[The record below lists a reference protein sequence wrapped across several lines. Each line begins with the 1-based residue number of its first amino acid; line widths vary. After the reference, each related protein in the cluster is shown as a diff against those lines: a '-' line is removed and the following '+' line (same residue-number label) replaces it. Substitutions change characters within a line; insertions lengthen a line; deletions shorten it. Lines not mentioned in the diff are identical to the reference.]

1 MMPPLTFG
9 SDAPTRP
16 QRSVYDVTTP
26 MVLPGS
32 TDITRLM
39 PIVESQTPEAV
50 QQEFDRALAATASS
64 YATFWS
70 SRNADPEGAPLRE
83 SQVQAV
89 LTYKAQEDALLRAI
103 DRAADLPQLDAFE
116 TAIAAIPEARY
127 QPGLAVRVTLA
138 ARRHALQAAG

>member
-1 MMPPLTFG
+1 M
-9 SDAPTRP
+9 
-16 QRSVYDVTTP
+16 YDVTTP

-39 PIVESQTPEAV
+39 PIMESQTPESQTPEAV

-103 DRAADLPQLDAFE
+103 DRAADLPQLESFE
-116 TAIAAIPEARY
+116 TAIAAIPEDRY

-138 ARRHALQAAG
+138 ARRHALQVAG